1 MGNLVYSKIDY
12 TKKSGHEQGITSQ
25 LNKKQEF
32 GRGGGGQINNF
43 FEILEKLIAW
53 KEQYLAKFTILAKFS
68 KVKSTIFHPS

>member
-32 GRGGGGQINNF
+32 GRGGMD
-43 FEILEKLIAW
+43 KLI
-53 KEQYLAKFTILAKFS
+53 
-68 KVKSTIFHPS
+68 IFLRSWTK